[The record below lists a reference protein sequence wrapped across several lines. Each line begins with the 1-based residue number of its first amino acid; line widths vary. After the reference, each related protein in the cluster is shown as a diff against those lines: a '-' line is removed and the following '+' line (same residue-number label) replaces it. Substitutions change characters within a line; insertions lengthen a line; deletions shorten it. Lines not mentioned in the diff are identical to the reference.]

1 MKNEPQI
8 STEEKPLCTLCS
20 ERGQLLYAKLSD
32 SLFGA
37 PGQWNLFKCPR
48 SDCGLIW
55 LNPAP
60 RAAELHKVYA
70 HYYTHDIGSESLAR
84 KGVKLVYNGLSKLIQ
99 WPIGLAQARKR
110 MQYLYLDDKFSGR
123 LLDIGCGDGIYMR
136 FMAGKGWK
144 VEGLDFDEQA
154 VRRARNVYRLNVK
167 QGTLEEARYPDHS
180 FDAVTL
186 RHVIEH
192 LADPLK
198 TLRECL
204 RVLRPGGT
212 LVVVTPN
219 SESLGHGLTHEY
231 WRGLE
236 VPRHLNIFSLTA
248 LRRCAR
254 ELGFTETM
262 QNSFTTATGADFIL
276 DESLALQARS
286 QAGNLQGVEK
296 KTLHFQRTLRAILL
310 QYKEHLSLRRDPSIG
325 EEAVL
330 ILQKR

>member
-1 MKNEPQI
+1 MESI
-8 STEEKPLCTLCS
+8 CVS
-20 ERGQLLYAKLSD
+20 
-32 SLFGA
+32 
-37 PGQWNLFKCPR
+37 WPR
-48 SDCGLIW
+48 
-55 LNPAP
+55 
-60 RAAELHKVYA
+60 
-70 HYYTHDIGSESLAR
+70 
-84 KGVKLVYNGLSKLIQ
+84 
-99 WPIGLAQARKR
+99 
-110 MQYLYLDDKFSGR
+110 
-123 LLDIGCGDGIYMR
+123 
-136 FMAGKGWK
+136 KGWK

-154 VRRARNVYRLNVK
+154 VRRARNIYRLNVK

-236 VPRHLNIFSLTA
+236 VPRHLEYFFADGAEA
-248 LRRCAR
+248 LRTRAR
-254 ELGFTETM
+254 LHRNHAELLHY
-262 QNSFTTATGADFIL
+262 SDRADFIL